1 MLKNVRT
8 VLIVLLILSAVA
20 ATGYFFAKKKS
31 EPVYLSKID
40 RVMFERKNKTPG
52 FIMQLPDK
60 EDISKHSQQEEKE
73 EPVKETHPQAIE
85 AN

>member
-31 EPVYLSKID
+31 EPVYLSKIA
-40 RVMFERKNKTPG
+40 RVMFER
-52 FIMQLPDK
+52 
-60 EDISKHSQQEEKE
+60 
-73 EPVKETHPQAIE
+73 
-85 AN
+85 